1 MQIFPHVHQIRSCI
15 ADRHL
20 FQYLFVGENTTIID
34 TGFASTPREIIL
46 PFMDQLGL
54 RPERLRLAINTH
66 ADADH
71 HGGNA
76 GLKRECE
83 NVLLACGEL
92 DRDVIENPDRLFASR
107 YNQWLPDHGVGLGT
121 NPNAERWVREM
132 TGPSQSIDVSFRGG
146 EHIAVSDHTSLQV
159 LHVPGHSNGHLAF
172 YDAKHRAV
180 YVGDALHGNYCPSR
194 ELRPSLP
201 PAYFAVLAYLATIQT
216 IEALAVDCIY
226 SAHWPTYCGP

>member
-1 MQIFPHVHQIRSCI
+1 MAVLHSSSASDLPMQIFPHVHQISSCI
-15 ADRHL
+15 AYRHL

-34 TGFASTPREIIL
+34 TGFASTPHEIIL

-107 YNQWLPDHGVGLGT
+107 YN
-121 NPNAERWVREM
+121 
-132 TGPSQSIDVSFRGG
+132 
-146 EHIAVSDHTSLQV
+146 
-159 LHVPGHSNGHLAF
+159 
-172 YDAKHRAV
+172 
-180 YVGDALHGNYCPSR
+180 
-194 ELRPSLP
+194 
-201 PAYFAVLAYLATIQT
+201 
-216 IEALAVDCIY
+216 
-226 SAHWPTYCGP
+226 